1 MTAVTRR
8 GFLKLAALAT
18 SALSIGAEAQVPFKA
33 TKATWEIG
41 EIGGK
46 LDLPKATVTPVICPY
61 CSVGCSI
68 DLYVSG
74 GRIVW
79 SRGSADS
86 PINWGALCPK
96 GKAAFQLV
104 ENDLRVTKPLIRTG
118 PKPPPEEILAAK
130 SWDELIAVVRKY
142 PPMWREAT
150 WDEALQLVANRP
162 ARILNEWRASTG
174 SPKQKDGYYYVG
186 RNVPIQ
192 IIGSSILVNEEAYLS
207 KKLATYLGTS
217 NMDSQYRKCHSST
230 VSSLAV
236 TYGWGAETASIED
249 VALADVVLFWSSPA
263 EAHPLSFAY
272 FLKGKRERG
281 TIFITFD
288 PRYSRTAAASDLW
301 VPFRPGTDTAI
312 LLYILHYAFFE
323 RNPPIDQLDEF

>member
-130 SWDELIAVVRKY
+130 SWDELIAV
-142 PPMWREAT
+142 
-150 WDEALQLVANRP
+150 
-162 ARILNEWRASTG
+162 SG
-174 SPKQKDGYYYVG
+174 
-186 RNVPIQ
+186 
-192 IIGSSILVNEEAYLS
+192 
-207 KKLATYLGTS
+207 
-217 NMDSQYRKCHSST
+217 
-230 VSSLAV
+230 
-236 TYGWGAETASIED
+236 
-249 VALADVVLFWSSPA
+249 
-263 EAHPLSFAY
+263 
-272 FLKGKRERG
+272 
-281 TIFITFD
+281 
-288 PRYSRTAAASDLW
+288 
-301 VPFRPGTDTAI
+301 
-312 LLYILHYAFFE
+312 AFFWIKTPM
-323 RNPPIDQLDEF
+323 RRIFPCRLTPMHNVY